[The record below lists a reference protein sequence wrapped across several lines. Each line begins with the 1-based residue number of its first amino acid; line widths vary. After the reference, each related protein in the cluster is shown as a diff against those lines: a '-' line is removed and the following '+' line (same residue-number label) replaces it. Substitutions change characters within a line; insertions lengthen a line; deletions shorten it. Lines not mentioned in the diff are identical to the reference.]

1 MYRKHIIAQLLL
13 LCLLVG
19 RLTPEVA
26 AQNEED
32 GINRPQALGILKKV
46 TGVGDKEVI
55 SIVKDIDEDELEEE
69 EEDGQKESIAHMLDE
84 ALKEEFSHEEEK
96 KASVGKQYNETVS
109 ANEGTTETVVI
120 ISQKKEK
127 ERAAN
132 RTAEADAN
140 AESSESG
147 SGASADGTHSFSNN
161 NDSDETPSDY
171 ENEVDYDDDSKSS
184 LNQETDVD
192 RIIDSKDNEYVLSKP
207 NEEGSMGLTLDP
219 QFIRDLGV
227 LIGVCAVGGLAMEA
241 VRQPTIN
248 GYFLA
253 GSAVGP
259 GGLKWI
265 KEIVQVQSVAQLGV
279 VLLLFIMG
287 LELNLGKL
295 RAVRDVALLGGSLQV
310 VLMST
315 LGGVAAA
322 VIGVGTYQGAF
333 VGAMLAMSSTSVVVK
348 SLQDARA
355 SNTPH
360 AQITIGTLVLQDC
373 VVGLLFAFMPVLA
386 SAGSASGGV
395 SLRELATVAGRVMA
409 MLAVTVAVAA
419 LAAATFL
426 PMLTRLISKFSKET
440 FLMTIIGFC
449 LAASMATTR
458 VGVSAELGAFLA
470 GVLLSVTDQQETI
483 ITVVEPVGHLF
494 LALFIAST
502 GLTIPPAFIAEH
514 LLVLAAVVAVVV
526 TAKSLLIAG
535 VVFAFRFPLDTALA
549 VGINLAQIGEFGFV
563 LLSMANQHGII
574 ASEVYLLLMGTTAL
588 SLLLTPFMIQLS
600 VRLPKSSRGGDLG
613 IVHSPS
619 GAQASSQNGGGAGGG
634 SHNGSL
640 NGGSGGDDVE
650 QPNSLMKR
658 RSSGNSFPVSPRS
671 PSSEAVSLGGMGGTT
686 TTHRQTYRANSIGGM
701 NDGKGNTAV

>member
-1 MYRKHIIAQLLL
+1 MIFFAASTVEHTVQYAHQNFRCFLLL
-13 LCLLVG
+13 L
-19 RLTPEVA
+19 
-26 AQNEED
+26 Q
-32 GINRPQALGILKKV
+32 
-46 TGVGDKEVI
+46 
-55 SIVKDIDEDELEEE
+55 
-69 EEDGQKESIAHMLDE
+69 MLDE

-132 RTAEADAN
+132 RTAEAESAN
-140 AESSESG
+140 SDSAGGGSATTSG
-147 SGASADGTHSFSNN
+147 GSHTFSKDDTDEAVADYST
-161 NDSDETPSDY
+161 ESDY
-171 ENEVDYDDDSKSS
+171 DEDPKSS

-219 QFIRDLGV
+219 QLIRDLGV
-227 LIGVCAVGGLAMEA
+227 LIGVCAVGGLSMEA

-295 RAVRDVALLGGSLQV
+295 RAVRDVAILGGSLQV
-310 VLMST
+310 ILMST

-348 SLQDARA
+348 CLQDARA
-355 SNTPH
+355 ANTPH

-386 SAGSASGGV
+386 SAGSANGGV
-395 SLRELATVAGRVMA
+395 SLRELATVAGRVIA

-426 PMLTRLISKFSKET
+426 PFITRLISKFSKET

-470 GVLLSVTDQQETI
+470 GVLLSLTDQQETI
-483 ITVVEPVGHLF
+483 VNAVEPVGHLF

-535 VVFAFRFPLDTALA
+535 VVLAFRFPLDTALA
-549 VGINLAQIGEFGFV
+549 VGINMAQIGEFGFV

-574 ASEVYLLLMGTTAL
+574 ASQVYLLLMGTTAL
-588 SLLLTPFMIQLS
+588 SLLLTPFMIQIS

-613 IVHSPS
+613 VVHSPS
-619 GAQASSQNGGGAGGG
+619 GALASSGGSGGGGNNANGLLLNGVGGTTPG
-634 SHNGSL
+634 GSL
-640 NGGSGGDDVE
+640 NGGGANNNNNTNDDVE
-650 QPNSLMKR
+650 QPNNSYMVSPSELLPFIAR
-658 RSSGNSFPVSPRS
+658 STSSGGKESPAAVPIYS
-671 PSSEAVSLGGMGGTT
+671 PSGGNDDGGGDGMGGS
-686 TTHRQTYRANSIGGM
+686 RRGGWQILQPRRHS
-701 NDGKGNTAV
+701 GK

>member
-1 MYRKHIIAQLLL
+1 
-13 LCLLVG
+13 
-19 RLTPEVA
+19 
-26 AQNEED
+26 
-32 GINRPQALGILKKV
+32 
-46 TGVGDKEVI
+46 
-55 SIVKDIDEDELEEE
+55 
-69 EEDGQKESIAHMLDE
+69 MLDE

-109 ANEGTTETVVI
+109 ANEGTTETVII

-132 RTAEADAN
+132 RTAEAEN
-140 AESSESG
+140 ASSDNGGG
-147 SGASADGTHSFSNN
+147 SGHTTSSGIHPFSGNK
-161 NDSDETPSDY
+161 NDKDEEMPK
-171 ENEVDYDDDSKSS
+171 DYDIDTDYDEDSKSS

-219 QFIRDLGV
+219 QLIRDLGV

-287 LELNLGKL
+287 LELNLSKL
-295 RAVRDVALLGGSLQV
+295 RAVRDVAILGGSLQII
-310 VLMST
+310 LMST

-348 SLQDARA
+348 CLQDSRA

-395 SLRELATVAGRVMA
+395 SLRELAAVAGRVMA
-409 MLAVTVAVAA
+409 MLAVTLAVAA

-426 PMLTRLISKFSKET
+426 PMLTRQISKFSKET
-440 FLMTIIGFC
+440 FLITILGFC

-470 GVLLSVTDQQETI
+470 GVLLSVTDQQEAI
-483 ITVVEPVGHLF
+483 VAAVEPVGHLF

-502 GLTIPPAFIAEH
+502 GLTIAPAFIAEH

-535 VVFAFRFPLDTALA
+535 VVLAFRFPLDTALA

-574 ASEVYLLLMGTTAL
+574 ASQVYLLLMGTTAL
-588 SLLLTPFMIQLS
+588 SLLLTPFMIQIS
-600 VRLPKSSRGGDLG
+600 VRLPKSNRGGDLG
-613 IVHSPS
+613 VVHSPS
-619 GAQASSQNGGGAGGG
+619 SAIANTNGGGSLLGG
-634 SHNGSL
+634 NTNMNNLKASL
-640 NGGSGGDDVE
+640 NGGSADDVE
-650 QPNSLMKR
+650 QPTSSMVSSQQLPFLL
-658 RSSGNSFPVSPRS
+658 SSGGASRS
-671 PSSEAVSLGGMGGTT
+671 TSLGGKESPVPLYPSPDRHGSGRGDVDVNGDGMGG
-686 TTHRQTYRANSIGGM
+686 GGSRRGGWHQM
-701 NDGKGNTAV
+701 LQPRRHTGK

>member
-1 MYRKHIIAQLLL
+1 
-13 LCLLVG
+13 
-19 RLTPEVA
+19 
-26 AQNEED
+26 
-32 GINRPQALGILKKV
+32 
-46 TGVGDKEVI
+46 
-55 SIVKDIDEDELEEE
+55 
-69 EEDGQKESIAHMLDE
+69 MLDE

-109 ANEGTTETVVI
+109 SNEGTTETVVI

-127 ERAAN
+127 ERAAEED
-132 RTAEADAN
+132 TS
-140 AESSESG
+140 AESGG
-147 SGASADGTHSFSNN
+147 SGTTTGGTHSSSKNKD
-161 NDSDETPSDY
+161 NDKIPSDY
-171 ENEVDYDDDSKSS
+171 ESDVGDDDDDDDDDEDDSNSS
-184 LNQETDVD
+184 LNQEADVD
-192 RIIDSKDNEYVLSKP
+192 RIIDSKDNEYVLSKRG
-207 NEEGSMGLTLDP
+207 EEGSMGLTLDP

-227 LIGVCAVGGLAMEA
+227 LIGMCAISGLAMEA

-295 RAVRDVALLGGSLQV
+295 RAVRDVAILGGSLQV

-386 SAGSASGGV
+386 SAGSESGGV
-395 SLRELATVAGRVMA
+395 SLRELAAVAGRVMA
-409 MLAVTVAVAA
+409 MLAVTLAVAA

-426 PMLTRLISKFSKET
+426 PVLTRLISKYSKET
-440 FLMTIIGFC
+440 FLMAIIGFC

-483 ITVVEPVGHLF
+483 MGAVEPVGHLF

-526 TAKSLLIAG
+526 TAKTLLIAG
-535 VVFAFRFPLDTALA
+535 VVLVFRFPLDTALA
-549 VGINLAQIGEFGFV
+549 VGINLAQVGEFGFV

-574 ASEVYLLLMGTTAL
+574 ASQVYLLLMGTTAL
-588 SLLLTPFMIQLS
+588 SLLLTPFMIQIS

-613 IVHSPS
+613 VVPSPS
-619 GAQASSQNGGGAGGG
+619 GALTSSQNGNNNNSG
-634 SHNGSL
+634 GSL
-640 NGGSGGDDVE
+640 NGTLNAGSGGDDVE
-650 QPNSLMKR
+650 QPNSLMVSSSSQLPFLS
-658 RSSGNSFPVSPRS
+658 RSTSFGGKESPAAVPIFSSSDRNGNV
-671 PSSEAVSLGGMGGTT
+671 LDGDNGDGMGGS
-686 TTHRQTYRANSIGGM
+686 RRGGSQM
-701 NDGKGNTAV
+701 LQPRRHSAK

>member
-1 MYRKHIIAQLLL
+1 MGHINALLNPIQHWIHCSL
-13 LCLLVG
+13 
-19 RLTPEVA
+19 
-26 AQNEED
+26 Q
-32 GINRPQALGILKKV
+32 
-46 TGVGDKEVI
+46 
-55 SIVKDIDEDELEEE
+55 
-69 EEDGQKESIAHMLDE
+69 MLDE

-109 ANEGTTETVVI
+109 SNEGTTETVVI

-132 RTAEADAN
+132 RTAEADAS
-140 AESSESG
+140 AESSGNG
-147 SGASADGTHSFSNN
+147 SGTTTGGTHSFSKN
-161 NDSDETPSDY
+161 NDNDETPSDY
-171 ENEVDYDDDSKSS
+171 DNEVDDDDDYDNISS

-219 QFIRDLGV
+219 QFIRDLGL

-295 RAVRDVALLGGSLQV
+295 RAVRDVAILGGSLQV

-348 SLQDARA
+348 CLQDARA

-386 SAGSASGGV
+386 SAGNASGGV
-395 SLRELATVAGRVMA
+395 SLRELAAVAGRVMA

-483 ITVVEPVGHLF
+483 MTAVEPVGHLF

-514 LLVLAAVVAVVV
+514 LLVLAAVVAVVI

-535 VVFAFRFPLDTALA
+535 VVLAFRFPLDTALA

-574 ASEVYLLLMGTTAL
+574 ASQVYLLLMGSTAL
-588 SLLLTPFMIQLS
+588 SLLLTPFLIQIS

-613 IVHSPS
+613 VVHSPS
-619 GAQASSQNGGGAGGG
+619 GALASSQGGGGGAGG
-634 SHNGSL
+634 SLNGSL
-640 NGGSGGDDVE
+640 NAGSGGDDVE
-650 QPNSLMKR
+650 QPNSIMVSFSSKLPFLS
-658 RSSGNSFPVSPRS
+658 RSTRLWGKESPAVMPVFS
-671 PSSEAVSLGGMGGTT
+671 PSNRHGNG
-686 TTHRQTYRANSIGGM
+686 SIGDEG
-701 NDGKGNTAV
+701 DGKGGSRRGGWQNLQPRRHFTK